1 MLCRFLNSTNIKLCQ
16 TESQV
21 LFSLYPL
28 LAKENVPVINFLRH
42 LIEVEEVSDDP
53 LVLNDLERMSLDVTT
68 FGDNHSE
75 LLQLTTLIVKIP
87 AATQKAVQITNAYPI
102 RKFLKAFIR
111 NPLVFNYDTNI
122 MVGKP

>member
-1 MLCRFLNSTNIKLCQ
+1 MCQ

-42 LIEVEEVSDDP
+42 LIEVVEVSDSS

-75 LLQLTTLIVKIP
+75 LPQLTVLIVKIP
-87 AATQKAVQITNAYPI
+87 ARTQKAVQITKAYTTK
-102 RKFLKAFIR
+102 KFLTAFIR
-111 NPLVFNYDTNI
+111 NSLVFNYDTNI